1 MKLTLP
7 LAITVSLLSSIAFAS
22 PAPVVV
28 GSTTERHLARNDNSI
43 PHDVARS
50 IAGAFH
56 ASGMNAVKRQEDA
69 SSSGDSSTDDGSDD
83 TSGDDGTTD
92 DGTTDDGTADS
103 GTTDDGT
110 TDDGS
115 DSSDG
120 TTTDDGTDDGTEDST
135 TTDDGTE

>member
-92 DGTTDDGTADS
+92 DGTADS

>member
-56 ASGMNAVKRQEDA
+56 ASGTNAVKRQEDA

-83 TSGDDGTTD
+83 TSDD

>member
-83 TSGDDGTTD
+83 TSDD